1 MKKKSKSNVKISE
14 KPSLVRILFSIFFC
28 CLLTFPETS
37 WAAKDTVV
45 VIKTDYG
52 TMKVRLYKETPV
64 HRHNFIK
71 LASTGF
77 YDSLLF
83 HRVIKNF
90 MIQGGDPNSKRATD
104 AQPLGNGEIGYTLPA
119 EFNPAFFHK
128 KGALSAARLGDD
140 INPEKK
146 SSGCQFYIV
155 QGRTSTEQDLL
166 SQESRI
172 NMQGRQSLFM
182 KMINLPENSALK
194 NRFVAAQTAQNKDSL
209 IALSQIAEAM
219 VAKEAATLPAFK
231 FSPQQI
237 EAYKTIGGAPH
248 LDGGYTVFGE
258 VIEGLD
264 VIDRIADA
272 EKKGERPAV
281 NIRMYVTIEIVEEK
295 K

>member
-1 MKKKSKSNVKISE
+1 MKKKSSFLGG
-14 KPSLVRILFSIFFC
+14 KPFNFCSVRQFFPLFLLAFLLFSQ
-28 CLLTFPETS
+28 TG
-37 WAAKDTVV
+37 WAAKDTLV
-45 VIKTDYG
+45 VIKTDFG
-52 TMKVRLYKETPV
+52 TMKVKLYKETPN

-90 MIQGGDPNSKRATD
+90 MIQGGDPNSKRAND
-104 AQPLGNGEIGYTLPA
+104 SQPLGNGEIGYTLPP
-119 EFNPAFFHK
+119 EFNPSLFHK

-140 INPEKK
+140 VNPEKK

-155 QGRTSTEQDLL
+155 QGRTFTEQDLI

-172 NMQGRQSLFM
+172 NMQNRQSLFM
-182 KMINLPENSALK
+182 KLIMLPENQNLK
-194 NRFVAAQTAQNKDSL
+194 SRFVAAQTSQNKDSL

-219 VAKEAATLPAFK
+219 VAKQAGSIPPFK
-231 FSPQQI
+231 FSAAQI
-237 EAYKTIGGAPH
+237 EAYKFLGGAPH

-264 VIDRIADA
+264 VIDRIAEV
-272 EKKGERPAV
+272 EKKGERPASNV
-281 NIRMYVTIEIVEEK
+281 RMYVTIEIVEEK
-295 K
+295 